1 MKETV
6 ISYCSALLNTEDTE
20 LLGVLYDIVIS
31 EILDYCN
38 IDTIPNTATSVICN
52 MVCVQYSRRGNL
64 GLQSQAYSGVSE
76 SFINGYP
83 DNILKQLN
91 RYRRISII

>member
-1 MKETV
+1 MKQEV
-6 ISYCSALLNTEDTE
+6 ISYCSALLDTDDTE
-20 LLGVLYDIVIS
+20 LLGVLYDIVVN

-38 IDTIPNTATSVICN
+38 IDSIPNTATSVICN
-52 MVCVQYSRRGNL
+52 MVCVQFNRRL
-64 GLQSQAYSGVSE
+64 ASGLQSQSFSGVSE

>member
-1 MKETV
+1 MKQDV
-6 ISYCSALLNTEDTE
+6 ISYCSALLDTDDTE
-20 LLGVLYDIVIS
+20 LLGVLYDIVVN

-38 IDTIPNTATSVICN
+38 IDSIPNTATSVICN
-52 MVCVQYSRRGNL
+52 MVCVQFNRRL
-64 GLQSQAYSGVSE
+64 ASGLQSQSFSGVSE

>member
-1 MKETV
+1 MKQEV
-6 ISYCSALLNTEDTE
+6 ITYCSALLDTDDTE
-20 LLGVLYDIVIS
+20 LLGVLYDIVVN

-38 IDTIPNTATSVICN
+38 IDSIPNTATSVICN
-52 MVCVQYSRRGNL
+52 MVCVQFNRRL
-64 GLQSQAYSGVSE
+64 ASGLQSQSFSGVSE

>member
-1 MKETV
+1 MKQDV
-6 ISYCSALLNTEDTE
+6 ISYCSALLDTDDIE
-20 LLGVLYDIVIS
+20 LLGVLYDIVVN

-38 IDTIPNTATSVICN
+38 IDSIPNTATSVICN
-52 MVCVQYSRRGNL
+52 MVCVQFNRRL
-64 GLQSQAYSGVSE
+64 ASGLQSQSFSGVSE

>member
-1 MKETV
+1 MKQEV
-6 ISYCSALLNTEDTE
+6 ITYCSALLDTDDTE
-20 LLGVLYDIVIS
+20 LLGILYDIVVN

-38 IDTIPNTATSVICN
+38 IDSIPNTATSVICN
-52 MVCVQYSRRGNL
+52 MVCVQFNRRL
-64 GLQSQAYSGVSE
+64 ASGLQSQSFSGVSE